1 MKVAITGSSGL
12 IGSALT
18 RHLRKRSLVQQHTAR
33 HRRAAPDPAA
43 KLVETGHEVVEM
55 RRGARSDARAVWNPE
70 EGWIR
75 EGALDGID
83 AVVNLGGASIGGGR
97 WTEARKQVLRDSRI
111 AATRALVDQLRAY
124 GIRPAAFVQG
134 SGVDVYGGRGDER
147 LEESAGPGDTFLAQL
162 VIDWEAEARRAEEL
176 GARVVF
182 ARTSFVVDREAS
194 AFKRLILPIKFGV
207 GGPLGGGRQWFPWV
221 HLEDEV
227 RALAFL
233 LTADISGPVNIAAPE
248 TVTNAG
254 ITKALGSALKRP
266 TLFPVPGIALKL
278 LLGEM
283 AQVLLLD
290 SKRIVPR
297 VLAEAGFEWSYPT
310 VDSAVREATG
320 KAPPSRVAL
329 ND

>member
-18 RHLRKRSLVQQHTAR
+18 RHLR
-33 HRRAAPDPAA
+33 
-43 KLVETGHEVVEM
+43 ETGHEVVEM